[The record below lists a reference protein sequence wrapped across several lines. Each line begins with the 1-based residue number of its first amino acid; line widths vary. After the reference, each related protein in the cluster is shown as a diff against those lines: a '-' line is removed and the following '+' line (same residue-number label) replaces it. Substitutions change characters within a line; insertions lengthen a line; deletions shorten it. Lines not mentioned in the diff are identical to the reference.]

1 MNPALAYTRVREGL
15 PLSAKPPFTPFP
27 HTGAHTVTDTAKH
40 QIAALLINASIHR
53 EMGDESRAQQLER
66 AAALLENPGLPPAL
80 EERVQVLELALLE
93 QRVIFDTVIIGL
105 ARALGVGK
113 GGDLA
118 HAANEIDSAAP
129 GEATPLMAAAI
140 KSGRADALELLR
152 RTADMLVTQ
161 SLADALTTQ
170 SSLH

>member
-1 MNPALAYTRVREGL
+1 MTA
-15 PLSAKPPFTPFP
+15 
-27 HTGAHTVTDTAKH
+27 TVED
-40 QIAALLINASIHR
+40 QIAALRLAARYVR
-53 EMGDESRAQQLER
+53 EDGDEAKAQHYER
-66 AAALLENPGLPPAL
+66 TVAMLANPTMPATVD
-80 EERVQVLELALLE
+80 ERVQVLELALLE
-93 QRVIFDTVIIGL
+93 QRVMFDTAIIGL

-118 HAANEIDSAAP
+118 HAANEIDSAAH

-140 KSGRADALELLR
+140 KFGRADALELLR

-161 SLADALTTQ
+161 SLTDALMTQ